1 MKSRLSYDAFIAL
14 VNAETVEQFLVEKDM
29 LGLAGQFN
37 QQDSFE
43 LVTVLVVRHCSS
55 LADELGINVDDCH
68 GLERECRI
76 IWQLYCRMERSEV
89 QLYKDIRPLQSLQRP
104 QRS

>member
-55 LADELGINVDDCH
+55 LADELCHRGIFKVGDYFVKMNKCASAGGRQRYINEGMDK
-68 GLERECRI
+68 I
-76 IWQLYCRMERSEV
+76 IAKH
-89 QLYKDIRPLQSLQRP
+89 YKPKPNED
-104 QRS
+104 

>member
-43 LVTVLVVRHCSS
+43 LVTVLVVRHYSS
-55 LADELGINVDDCH
+55 LADELCHRGIFKVGDYFVKMNKCASAGGRQHYINEGIDK
-68 GLERECRI
+68 I
-76 IWQLYCRMERSEV
+76 IV
-89 QLYKDIRPLQSLQRP
+89 KHYKPKPNED
-104 QRS
+104 

>member
-55 LADELGINVDDCH
+55 LADELCCRGIFKVGDYFVKMNKIASAGGRQHYIDEGMDK
-68 GLERECRI
+68 I
-76 IWQLYCRMERSEV
+76 IAKHCKPKPNE
-89 QLYKDIRPLQSLQRP
+89 D
-104 QRS
+104 